1 MGKRIQ
7 DILLGFLIGSGLTV
21 VGAELYLRLFTNFD
35 LFINFDLI
43 RKAGLLGRIV
53 AIGSLLNLG
62 IFTYFINR
70 RKDYYARGCIFAVI
84 IITLVTQ
91 LL

>member
-1 MGKRIQ
+1 MRKRII
-7 DILLGFLIGSGLTV
+7 DMLLGFLIGSILTV
-21 VGAELYLRLFTNFD
+21 IGAELYLRFFTNYD
-35 LFINFDLI
+35 LFVNFDLI

-62 IFTYFINR
+62 IFTFFINR
-70 RKDYYARGCIFAVI
+70 REDYKARGCIFAVI
-84 IITLVTQ
+84 IITLITQ

>member
-7 DILLGFLIGSGLTV
+7 DVLLGFLIGASLTV
-21 VGAELYLRLFTNFD
+21 VGAEVYLRLFTNFD
-35 LFINFDLI
+35 LFLNFDLI

-84 IITLVTQ
+84 IITLITQ

>member
-1 MGKRIQ
+1 MGNRIKN
-7 DILLGFLIGSGLTV
+7 ILLGFAIGSVLTV
-21 VGAELYLRLFTNFD
+21 IGAEIYLRLFTNFD

-62 IFTYFINR
+62 LFTFFINR
-70 RKDYYARGCIFAVI
+70 KEDYKARGCIFAVI
-84 IITLVTQ
+84 IITLITQ

>member
-1 MGKRIQ
+1 MGKRIK
-7 DILLGFLIGSGLTV
+7 DILLGFLIGCVLTII
-21 VGAELYLRLFTNFD
+21 GAELYLRMFTNFD

-62 IFTYFINR
+62 IFTFFINR
-70 RKDYYARGCIFAVI
+70 KEDYKARGCIFAVI
-84 IITLVTQ
+84 VITLITQ
-91 LL
+91 IL

>member
-1 MGKRIQ
+1 MGKRIKH
-7 DILLGFLIGSGLTV
+7 ILLGFLIGSILTV
-21 VGAELYLRLFTNFD
+21 LGAELYVRFFTNYD
-35 LFINFDLI
+35 LFSNFDLI

-62 IFTYFINR
+62 IFTFFINR
-70 RKDYYARGCIFAVI
+70 REDYKARGCIFAVI
-84 IITLVTQ
+84 IITLITQ

>member
-1 MGKRIQ
+1 MGKRIKH
-7 DILLGFLIGSGLTV
+7 ILLGFLIGSILTV
-21 VGAELYLRLFTNFD
+21 LGAELYVRFVTNYD
-35 LFINFDLI
+35 LFSNFDLI

-62 IFTYFINR
+62 IFTFFINR
-70 RKDYYARGCIFAVI
+70 REDYKARGCIFAVI
-84 IITLVTQ
+84 IITLITQ